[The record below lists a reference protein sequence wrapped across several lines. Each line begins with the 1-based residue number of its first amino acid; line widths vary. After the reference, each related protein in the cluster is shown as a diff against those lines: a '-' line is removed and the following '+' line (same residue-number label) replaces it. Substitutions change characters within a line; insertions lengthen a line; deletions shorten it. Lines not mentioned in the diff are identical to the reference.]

1 MGSLEA
7 YEDIAEE
14 DFGHWI
20 VDFLH
25 IGSRDGIAQVSFD
38 QSTRNIEPTVLK
50 DSTAQLTP
58 RGAHVQDVGLR
69 RCHYTSTTKC
79 DAASS
84 VSTSSTTLPPS
95 RRNAWSESSSTQAS
109 DRSTLIPSSLTD

>member
-79 DAASS
+79 DAGTPGQRAPPLKRRIAALSYPVVSQTCASHH
-84 VSTSSTTLPPS
+84 
-95 RRNAWSESSSTQAS
+95 
-109 DRSTLIPSSLTD
+109 